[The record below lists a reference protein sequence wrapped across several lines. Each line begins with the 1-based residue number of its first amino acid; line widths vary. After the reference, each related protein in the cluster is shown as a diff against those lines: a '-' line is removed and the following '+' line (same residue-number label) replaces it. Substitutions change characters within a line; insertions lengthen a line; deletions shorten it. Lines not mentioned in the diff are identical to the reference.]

1 MQIRYHVTKDIRE
14 VDDAVG
20 LTLIGR
26 NLAERVVVAEEPL
39 AIAPKP
45 RPSRTPSRKRGGRYQ
60 RRDMRAVD

>member
-26 NLAERVVVAEEPL
+26 NLAERVVVAEEPQ
-39 AIAPKP
+39 AIAPKKRAP
-45 RPSRTPSRKRGGRYQ
+45 RGKGRGRYQ